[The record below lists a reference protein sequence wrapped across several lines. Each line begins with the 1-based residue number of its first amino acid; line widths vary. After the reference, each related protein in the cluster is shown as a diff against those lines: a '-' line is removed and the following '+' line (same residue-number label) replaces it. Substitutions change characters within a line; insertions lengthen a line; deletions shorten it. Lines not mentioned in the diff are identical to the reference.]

1 MIIHRLTYGPFN
13 LSGNS
18 ELSDVEKSML
28 SSKVMRINTSELYQ
42 HLNAKSILQQM
53 VDRQLI
59 LPAKKEDAE
68 TYSHKYAQNLVA
80 MGALFTMESPPTFL
94 LSLCDILDATD
105 LSCQQKLA
113 LKLRSGRVIL

>member
-1 MIIHRLTYGPFN
+1 MLGAKVIRL
-13 LSGNS
+13 
-18 ELSDVEKSML
+18 
-28 SSKVMRINTSELYQ
+28 NTSELYQ

-80 MGALFTMESPPTFL
+80 AAEILLTMESPATFL
-94 LSLCDILDATD
+94 LGLCDVLEATG
-105 LSCQQKLA
+105 LSHQMKLA
-113 LKLRSGRVIL
+113 LKLRSGMVTH